1 MVQEKETILNNK
13 IWEKANGQIMKLVQ
27 TRSDIYLAIEI
38 INLSQNIRIGSVNS
52 MHAASIRKL
61 LH

>member
-1 MVQEKETILNNK
+1 MRKGNR
-13 IWEKANGQIMKLVQ
+13 QIMKLVQ